1 MLSEMNRML
10 PSYTETAFHTNILNQ
25 SEIWWYE
32 LKSSDTKKSHTFLKI
47 LNESLII
54 GNGDTTKRGEKT
66 TYPKLT

>member
-1 MLSEMNRML
+1 
-10 PSYTETAFHTNILNQ
+10 
-25 SEIWWYE
+25 
-32 LKSSDTKKSHTFLKI
+32 